1 MSLSIILKENSVK
14 IKAINGFQDI
24 LPDEALRWQLIENTA
39 RDIFSRFSMCE
50 IRTPILEKT
59 ELFCRSIGEATD
71 IVEKE
76 MYTFTDKAITMRP
89 EATASL
95 LRAFIEHGLH
105 VRQPVSR
112 LYTIGPMFR
121 HERPQKGRLRQFHQI
136 NAEIIGA
143 SEPQIDGEIMAM
155 AMMLLDSLN
164 INISLDLNSLGCP
177 GCRPAFR
184 QELTSYLEERKE
196 HLCENCGRRLKI
208 NPLRAL
214 DCKSSGCRE
223 LVQEAP
229 SILETICSDCD
240 HHLTGVEDTLN
251 ALNVSYTKN
260 QFMVR
265 GLDYYTKTTF
275 EFITP
280 DLGAQAAVGAGGR
293 YDNLIEQLG
302 GPALPGIGFALG
314 MERLVMLMEQQKN
327 QPPLAEEMD
336 IFIAALGSK
345 AIQYGCLISQSLRVH
360 GIKTAIDYSDR
371 SLKARMKQ
379 AGRTNSRFVL
389 IVGEDE
395 LTRKQAVL
403 RNMKNRE
410 QVNFS
415 LTSPIEEQTDKLIE
429 IISTWEQ
436 GRKIFRP
443 C

>member
-1 MSLSIILKENSVK
+1 MQ
-14 IKAINGFQDI
+14 IKALNGFKDI
-24 LPDEALRWQLIENTA
+24 LPEEALRWQLIESKA
-39 RDIFSRFSMCE
+39 RNIFSRFGMGE

-59 ELFCRSIGEATD
+59 ELFCRSIGAATD

-76 MYTFTDKAITMRP
+76 MYTFVDQAITMRP

-105 VRQPVSR
+105 IRQPVQR

-143 SEPQIDGEIMAM
+143 SEPEIDGEIMAM

-164 INISLDLNSLGCP
+164 INISLEINSLGCP

-184 QELTSYLEERKE
+184 QELTHYLEERKK
-196 HLCENCGRRLKI
+196 HLCENCQRRLTI
-208 NPLRAL
+208 NPLRVL
-214 DCKSSGCRE
+214 DCKSRGCRE

-229 SILETICSDCD
+229 SILETICNGCGQ
-240 HHLTGVEDTLN
+240 HLAGVEDTLHR
-251 ALNVSYTKN
+251 LNVSYTKN
-260 QFMVR
+260 RFMVR

-275 EFITP
+275 EFITS

-293 YDNLIEQLG
+293 YDNLIAQLG
-302 GPALPGIGFALG
+302 GPDLPGIGFALG
-314 MERLVMLMEQQKN
+314 VERLAMLMEQQQN
-327 QPPLAEEMD
+327 YPVPEMGMD

-345 AIQYGCLISQSLRVH
+345 AIQYGCQIAQNLRLS
-360 GIKTAIDYSDR
+360 GIKAAIDYSDR

-379 AGRTNSRFVL
+379 AGRLNSRFVL

-395 LTRKQAVL
+395 LTNKEAVL
-403 RNMKNRE
+403 RNMKSGE
-410 QVNFS
+410 QVIFP
-415 LTSPIEEQTDKLIE
+415 LDIPMAEQTDKLVK
-429 IISTWEQ
+429 IID
-436 GRKIFRP
+436 KDN
-443 C
+443 